1 MKHPK
6 TLLAWLADYVLF
18 RSISDNSAYQM
29 RRTIGTLREWLARD
43 PMDDD
48 LNDRTISEWI
58 ASMQKRESHSPTTI
72 AGHRTKLLCLWRF
85 AADRGAVDPPHR
97 VRDAKRPEPAPI
109 SWTIGELQ
117 DIITACGQLDGYFR
131 ATGSRRS
138 IYCSTLV
145 KFCYESGLRRSDV
158 WRIDRRQIRPDGSI
172 VMRQHKTGIPHFPR
186 IRPDTYVGIGA
197 LVGDRPLACPYK
209 SQSDWYTFWKKNVIT
224 PAGVRHGALQQIR
237 RTGATHLAIGHPEAV
252 QRYLGHRTP
261 SMQRHYVDQS
271 IATPQQHLPP
281 DIGAA

>member
-1 MKHPK
+1 MPPYEDK
-6 TLLAWLADYVLF
+6 
-18 RSISDNSAYQM
+18 
-29 RRTIGTLREWLARD
+29 
-43 PMDDD
+43 
-48 LNDRTISEWI
+48 
-58 ASMQKRESHSPTTI
+58 
-72 AGHRTKLLCLWRF
+72 F
-85 AADRGAVDPPHR
+85 AANHFEHHDDAAKNRTDP
-97 VRDAKRPEPAPI
+97 V
-109 SWTIGELQ
+109 
-117 DIITACGQLDGYFR
+117 
-131 ATGSRRS
+131 
-138 IYCSTLV
+138 
-145 KFCYESGLRRSDV
+145 ESGRWIDV
-158 WRIDRRQIRPDGSI
+158 AQLLGVPAVNGSI